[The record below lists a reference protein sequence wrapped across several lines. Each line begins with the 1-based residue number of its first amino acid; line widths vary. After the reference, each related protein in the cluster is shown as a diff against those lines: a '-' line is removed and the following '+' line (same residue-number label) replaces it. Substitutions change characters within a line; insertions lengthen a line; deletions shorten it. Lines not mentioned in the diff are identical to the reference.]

1 MSDMEKKEILG
12 QEKDL
17 ETDELDKVAGGDLCY
32 CVMGGGGKADRG
44 DKVCAC
50 ALGGGGEYD
59 ADAAARYGKKCR
71 CACAFAGGGN
81 DGN

>member
-32 CVMGGGGKADRG
+32 CVMGGGGKADRPEQRTAP
-44 DKVCAC
+44 VLIVAQ
-50 ALGGGGEYD
+50 E
-59 ADAAARYGKKCR
+59 
-71 CACAFAGGGN
+71 
-81 DGN
+81 